1 MGFQSALLP
10 PLVHHELKIGAKKD
24 PDFGPV
30 LIFGTGGKM
39 SDVFKDYAF
48 ALPPINRHLA
58 RILIDETKIS
68 KLLGEVRNPPSP
80 SIELLEEILMR
91 VSQLVTDIEHIE
103 ELDINPLFLG
113 DTWASAVNARVIV
126 VPSSTP
132 SPLHLVI
139 SPYPNEFENKVFR
152 EGFGEL
158 LIRPIRPE
166 DAPLLLSLYESLSP
180 RSIYMR
186 FFTPLRSFQNSMLV
200 RFTQIDYD
208 REIALVAIQ
217 EIEGEEKML
226 GVARV
231 IIDIKQNHGEF
242 AVIVSDACHGKG
254 IGAELLSQCLS
265 IAKERGIES
274 VMGVV
279 LTENTQMLALGR
291 KLGFKIARV
300 PCTSEY
306 ELTINFKDATRMI
319 A

>member
-1 MGFQSALLP
+1 
-10 PLVHHELKIGAKKD
+10 
-24 PDFGPV
+24 
-30 LIFGTGGKM
+30 
-39 SDVFKDYAF
+39 
-48 ALPPINRHLA
+48 
-58 RILIDETKIS
+58 
-68 KLLGEVRNPPSP
+68 
-80 SIELLEEILMR
+80 MR

-113 DTWASAVNARVIV
+113 DSWASAVDARVIV
-126 VPSSTP
+126 RPSSTP

-231 IIDIKQNHGEF
+231 ILDIKQRHGEF
-242 AVIVSDACHGKG
+242 AVIVSDACQGKG

-265 IAKERGIES
+265 IAKGRGIES

-300 PCTSEY
+300 PGASEY
-306 ELTINFKDATRMI
+306 ELTINFKDAAKMTV
-319 A
+319 